1 MRITP
6 APPAGFPV
14 SLAHRLRREGPGGAT
29 MDDTTRE
36 EKDRRPKAPDQL
48 SPARALDESLGAS
61 ESQRI
66 GNNEP
71 VAYPLVSFP
80 GEVEGEETAA

>member
-1 MRITP
+1 
-6 APPAGFPV
+6 
-14 SLAHRLRREGPGGAT
+14 

-48 SPARALDESLGAS
+48 SPGRALDESLGAS
-61 ESQRI
+61 GSQRI

-71 VAYPLVSFP
+71 IANPLVSFP
-80 GEVEGEETAA
+80 GDGEEEDAA

>member
-1 MRITP
+1 
-6 APPAGFPV
+6 
-14 SLAHRLRREGPGGAT
+14 
-29 MDDTTRE
+29 MDDTSRE

-48 SPARALDESLGAS
+48 SPSRALDESLGAS

-71 VAYPLVSFP
+71 VANPVVSFP
-80 GEVEGEETAA
+80 EEAGEDEAA